1 MANDKTY
8 SQQIAEIS
16 TQLKLSDIDQR
27 TIDNAKIFMLDCL
40 GCILS
45 GSQIINAKVIRKS
58 AQDISG
64 DGPCTI
70 FGTGA
75 KVNPMMAALV
85 NGTTGH
91 SQDYDDDHREGTQH
105 ASVAVLPAVLA
116 LAEKYG
122 KSGAEVLL
130 EREANGAALYR
141 AAADILRSPDKQ
153 ARMKQGMLSLG
164 IPDATERIY
173 ETVMALVK

>member
-1 MANDKTY
+1 MENEKTL

-122 KSGAEVLL
+122 AYCHTV
-130 EREANGAALYR
+130 AHN
-141 AAADILRSPDKQ
+141 ILGDH
-153 ARMKQGMLSLG
+153 
-164 IPDATERIY
+164 PDAEECVNDAYLAVWNGVPSASITMACRPI
-173 ETVMALVK
+173 TVPTAITIFQ

>member
-1 MANDKTY
+1 MENEKTL

-75 KVNPMMAALV
+75 KVNPMMAALDCCRAWMEE
-85 NGTTGH
+85 TG
-91 SQDYDDDHREGTQH
+91 
-105 ASVAVLPAVLA
+105 AP
-116 LAEKYG
+116 
-122 KSGAEVLL
+122 
-130 EREANGAALYR
+130 LYR
-141 AAADILRSPDKQ
+141 AASGRHPACLRGGA
-153 ARMKQGMLSLG
+153 ARGAGSG
-164 IPDATERIY
+164 REVWEERRGGAAG
-173 ETVMALVK
+173 VHHRLRRNHPRRGGL